1 MRYIQGVTKKRNS
14 CNFPSL
20 QPCLGHAASFHC
32 KFFWAHFNFDSFFSQ
47 KCFTL
52 SIDLEKGKAPVL
64 KYIHTPQYI
73 YRYVFSLGEKHC
85 TPPNYWVIGP

>member
-1 MRYIQGVTKKRNS
+1 MRYIQRVTKKRNS

-32 KFFWAHFNFDSFFSQ
+32 KFFWAHFDFDPFFGQ
-47 KCFTL
+47 KSFTL
-52 SIDLEKGKAPVL
+52 SIHLEKGKAPVL

-73 YRYVFSLGEKHC
+73 
-85 TPPNYWVIGP
+85 